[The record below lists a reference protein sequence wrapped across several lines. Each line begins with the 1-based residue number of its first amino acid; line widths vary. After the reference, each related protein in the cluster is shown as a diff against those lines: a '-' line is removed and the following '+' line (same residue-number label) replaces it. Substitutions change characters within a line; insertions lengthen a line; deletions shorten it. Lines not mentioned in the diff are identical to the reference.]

1 MEDEAVRH
9 IFERDP
15 SKDHPC
21 QVWGGDLNVKVHD
34 MTNRRHQFMSTQKD
48 YMHLCTI
55 TKINDKTGRMVMVFN
70 VIFNNILVISW
81 QSVLLV
87 EETGVP
93 RENHSP
99 VESH

>member
-15 SKDHPC
+15 SKDQPC

-34 MTNRRHQFMSTQKD
+34 MTNRRHKFMSTPKD

-55 TKINDKTGRMVMVFN
+55 TKINDKTGRRVMVFN

-93 RENHSP
+93 RENHIP